1 MNIPRDWVA
10 DESGNERSDGSPV
23 TPAQEDEVYSK
34 QTSEVI
40 RDALVELPQRQ
51 AEVIRMR
58 FGLDGEDEMTL
69 EEVGQLFGVTRERI
83 RQLEANALA
92 YLRHPAR
99 MRRLQAIV
107 FRRANLTP
115 LAG

>member
-10 DESGNERSDGSPV
+10 GGSGTELSEGSPAAL
-23 TPAQEDEVYSK
+23 AQEELVF
-34 QTSEVI
+34 SEQSSDVI
-40 RDALVELPQRQ
+40 RDALIELPPRQ

-58 FGLDGEDEMTL
+58 FGLDGEEEMTL

-83 RQLEANALA
+83 RQLEAKALA

-99 MRRLQAIV
+99 MRRLQALLGI
-107 FRRANLTP
+107 
-115 LAG
+115 